1 VAKNKQQHGAVI
13 LVVADLEYLRDGIKA
28 LLEADGHRIHTARYE
43 EDAIDTAM
51 RVRPDLILI
60 TLDHSPDYVTAFARE
75 VRARANLSDTIPIVM
90 FCIPTIAEGA
100 EVPIGE
106 CTYATRPI
114 NFNQLRRFLRRLLV
128 PVPAVL

>member
-1 VAKNKQQHGAVI
+1 VAKTKQQHGAVI

-28 LLEADGHRIHTARYE
+28 LLETDRHRIHTARNE

-60 TLDHSPDYVTAFARE
+60 SLDQSGDYVTAFARG
-75 VRARANLSDTIPIVM
+75 VRARANLSDSIPIVM
-90 FCIPTIAEGA
+90 FCILTVPEGA

-106 CTYATRPI
+106 NTYATRPV
-114 NFNQLRRFLRRLLV
+114 NFNQLRKFLRRLLV
-128 PVPAVL
+128 RVPAVL